1 MGSWQSYTR
10 RESGR
15 CWKGTWPKTYPYPFL
30 SNIRQPYWSMA
41 RMNFVL
47 AFTLRRSIANSKKFY
62 EQRFFSFLS
71 LTIFIILPITSSQ
84 LLSTI
89 LFLHPFK
96 FFLSQKKK
104 KHEKE
109 TFPLAKKER
118 IVKIK
123 KKKEK
128 YERERVVTRGPRQRT
143 GCNSQIYYFSP
154 LVSGAYFMP
163 KRQTGAQAERGED
176 ERRGNEYLS
185 CFVAFLR
192 PRDILVDR

>member
-1 MGSWQSYTR
+1 MLEGNVA
-10 RESGR
+10 
-15 CWKGTWPKTYPYPFL
+15 KNVPYPFL
-30 SNIRQPYWSMA
+30 SNIRQRYWSMA
-41 RMNFVL
+41 RINFVL
-47 AFTLRRSIANSKKFY
+47 SFTLRRSIANSKKFY

-71 LTIFIILPITSSQ
+71 LTIFKILPITSQ

-104 KHEKE
+104 KDEKE
-109 TFPLAKKER
+109 TFPLVKKER